1 LNAATSIRKRKTID
15 APDNALLSVRRVQ
28 TTSERRRKMLEKPWH
43 RHYDYNVPTT
53 IRYPRLAVHE
63 LLDLP
68 AGTYPDKAALIYFG
82 SEMTFYELWQESR
95 RFANALVGL
104 GIQKGDRIGLHL
116 PNCPQYLI
124 AYYAILSIGGI
135 VVNLNPLYTPDEL
148 ALMVNT
154 TGMTSIVTF
163 DMALPN
169 VRSLSQQVKIPRV
182 IVTGITDYVKGFP
195 TSTSKSLDLPKIW
208 YHFAELIAKHPSTK
222 RSKVPV
228 HPEDPALIQFTG
240 GTTGIPKGAVLT
252 HANVVAAAM
261 QSAQW
266 GNPVTNYTPYEKR
279 NVMAVLPY
287 FHVYGNIVV
296 MNWAMFNCATQIQV
310 PRFNIDEMMDL
321 LTKFERIT
329 SFPTVP
335 TLISALINHPK
346 AAELNLGKRIGLLIS
361 GGGPMPVELIEQ
373 VQDMGIPFCEAYG
386 CSESTGSNISNPIL
400 GLKKVGSIGIPFPDL
415 DMRLVNIDNGETDVP
430 DGQPGEII
438 MKGPSVMKEYWNN
451 PEETK
456 KQLKDGWLYTGDI
469 ATRDEDG
476 YLFIIDRK
484 KDMIIA
490 GGFNIYPRDIDE
502 VLFQHPK
509 VAEAVTIGVNDKYRG
524 ETVKVFVVL
533 KPGEKCTE
541 KEIIQFCKE
550 KLAPYKVPKLVE
562 FRESIPKSAVG
573 KILRKILRE
582 EEEEKA
588 KQKN

>member
-1 LNAATSIRKRKTID
+1 MI
-15 APDNALLSVRRVQ
+15 
-28 TTSERRRKMLEKPWH
+28 EKPWH

-68 AGTYPDKAALIYFG
+68 AGAYPDKAALIFFG
-82 SEMTFYELWQESR
+82 SEMSFYELRQESR
-95 RFANALVGL
+95 RFANALAGL
-104 GIQKGDRIGLHL
+104 GIQKGDRVGLHL

-148 ALMVNT
+148 KLMANT
-154 TGMTSIVTF
+154 SGLTSLVTF
-163 DMALPN
+163 DMALPAIN
-169 VRSLSQQVKIPRV
+169 TLCKQVNIPRV
-182 IVTGITDYVKGFP
+182 IVTAVTDYIKGFP
-195 TSTSKSLDLPKIW
+195 VSTSKSLNLLEGW
-208 YHFAELIAKHPSTK
+208 HHFSELLAKYPNPK

-228 HPEDPALIQFTG
+228 NPEDPAMIQFTG

-252 HANVVAAAM
+252 HANIVAGAM
-261 QSAQW
+261 QAALW
-266 GNPVTNYTPYEKR
+266 GNATITLTPHEKR

-296 MNWAMFNCATQIQV
+296 LNWAMFSCATQIQV

-321 LTKFERIT
+321 LAKFEQIT
-329 SFPTVP
+329 FFPTVP
-335 TLISALINHPK
+335 TLITALINHPK
-346 AAELNLGKRIGLLIS
+346 SAELNLGKKLGLLNS
-361 GGGPMPVELIEQ
+361 GGAPMPVELIEQ
-373 VQDMGIPFCEAYG
+373 VKDMGIYFSEGYG
-386 CSESTGSNISNPIL
+386 LSESTSLGISNPVL
-400 GLKKVGSIGIPFPDL
+400 GLKKVGSIGIPFPDN
-415 DMRLVNIDNGETDVP
+415 DVRLVDVDNGETDVS

-438 MKGPSVMKEYWNN
+438 MKGPLIMQGYWNN
-451 PEETK
+451 PSETAG
-456 KQLKDGWLYTGDI
+456 QLKDGWLYTGDI

-476 YLFIIDRK
+476 YIFIVDRK

-509 VAEAVTIGVNDKYRG
+509 VAEAVAIGVNDKYRG
-524 ETVKVFVVL
+524 ETVKAFVVL
-533 KPGEKCTE
+533 KSGEKCTE
-541 KEIIQFCKE
+541 EEIISFCKE

-562 FRESIPKSAVG
+562 FRDSIPKSAVG

-582 EEEEKA
+582 EEEAKA
-588 KQKN
+588 KQNN